1 MNLQEK
7 VQLIKEIHVLT
18 HQLEHRAL
26 SFYETALSKRRI
38 HEIFALC
45 DEPIFQKQILSYRA
59 LTEPQMAATEFAK
72 QTPYSWLFR
81 GYFNHD
87 AALESALYQY
97 PEMGW
102 ALLHDHEL
110 GWQVWM
116 IPAKQRT
123 ALLSEWGNFSDCY
136 DWLIEQQQLYKC
148 LISDTDLRLH
158 ALRLKD
164 EIISAPSCVAASVDN
179 LLPIEAI
186 NKDGSVDL
194 DHCDKQI
201 NKADTLLDNSNTNKP
216 ELSAPDT
223 VPLVLIEQPT
233 HAPSEEHLNSTT
245 ADVELPEQIQ
255 IAQYTARVQTL
266 QNIDAQLALYELQF
280 MDQPEL
286 TTQLDV
292 LLHTTD
298 GTDWKNQPLYLAEQI
313 NTEGRFIKYLLLFG
327 AQTQMEAIRLSQLFC
342 QQHQHELAAIKVMTW
357 DNLEQLC
364 AAPDQLYQQSQQAEM
379 IWSQNDYYPFIP
391 AQLIHTQK
399 FIHFDEP
406 EPTLHTPLLLLQERQ
421 KIRLIHGQKRM
432 ALLRTEQALPYLIL
446 HRQQGLN
453 WQSIQNVIQQLPQPI
468 DVISLYQALKQM
480 TED

>member
-59 LTEPQMAATEFAK
+59 LTKPHMAATEFAK
-72 QTPYSWLFR
+72 QTPFSLLFR
-81 GYFNHD
+81 GYFIND
-87 AALESALYQY
+87 TSLESALYQY

-102 ALLHDHEL
+102 ALLHDLEL

-123 ALLSEWGNFSDCY
+123 ALLSDWGNFSECY
-136 DWLIEQQQLYKC
+136 DWLIEQQQLYRS
-148 LISDTDLRLH
+148 LMSDTDLHQH
-158 ALRLKD
+158 AVRLKD
-164 EIISAPSCVAASVDN
+164 EVITAQSAVAASVDT
-179 LLPIEAI
+179 LPPIEAI
-186 NKDGSVDL
+186 NNDISVDV
-194 DHCDKQI
+194 DHSDKQI
-201 NKADTLLDNSNTNKP
+201 NEADPLLANSNTDKS
-216 ELSAPDT
+216 ELSAPDIASL
-223 VPLVLIEQPT
+223 VPIEQPT
-233 HAPSEEHLNSTT
+233 HAPSTEHLNSTT
-245 ADVELPEQIQ
+245 AIVELPEQIQ

-298 GTDWKNQPLYLAEQI
+298 GADWKNQPLYLAEQI

-342 QQHQHELAAIKVMTW
+342 QQHQHELAAIKVISW

-364 AAPDQLYQQSQQAEM
+364 AAPDQLYQQSQRAEM
-379 IWSQNDYYPFIP
+379 IWAQNDYYPFIP

-432 ALLRTEQALPYLIL
+432 ALSRTEQALPYLIL

-453 WQSIQNVIQQLPQPI
+453 WQSIQNAIQQLPQPI

-480 TED
+480 AGD